1 MELRQLVYFDAVVRY
16 GGFSR
21 AAERLHIAQPA
32 VSAQIRRLETEL
44 GTTLLQRTTRRV
56 ALTHAGE
63 LFLARTR
70 RVLDQLD
77 RARADLDELS
87 TVRRGQVRVGATQ
100 ILGSLDLPAA
110 LAQFR
115 RRYPGVSLALQ
126 TGLIAELLDTLN
138 AGEVDLVL
146 GPVHD
151 DLPDRYLAHPL
162 VIETLVLVT
171 APGHPLATVNA
182 AEAAASAAGGAA
194 SGMEGAA
201 GARASLAAVRDEP
214 FVCLPA
220 DSRLHGILVEA
231 AAAEG
236 FTPRIEFETYSP
248 ASMRELVAAGL
259 GVALIAG
266 SATDAPGPPVAVYQ
280 LDPAPWHPP
289 IGLIRQRD
297 RPLTPAAEAFGAHIA
312 RIAAAAALSQ
322 LRC

>member
-21 AAERLHIAQPA
+21 AADRLHVAQPA

-110 LAQFR
+110 LARFR
-115 RRYPGVSLALQ
+115 HRYPGVSLALQ

-138 AGEVDLVL
+138 SGEVDLVL

-171 APGHPLATVNA
+171 APGHPLATA
-182 AEAAASAAGGAA
+182 AGAA
-194 SGMEGAA
+194 STAKSAA
-201 GARASLAAVRDEP
+201 GARVSLAAVRDEP

-220 DSRLHGILVEA
+220 DSRLHGLLVEA

-236 FTPRIEFETYSP
+236 FIPRIEFETYSP

-266 SATDAPGPPVAVYQ
+266 SAADAPGPLVAVFQ
-280 LDPAPWHPP
+280 LHPAPWHPP

-312 RIAAAAALSQ
+312 RIAAAALSQ

>member
-21 AAERLHIAQPA
+21 AAERLRVAQPA

-63 LFLARTR
+63 LFLARAR

-77 RARADLDELS
+77 RARAELDELS
-87 TVRRGQVRVGATQ
+87 TVRRGQVRIGATQ

-115 RRYPGVSLALQ
+115 HRYPGVSLAVA

-146 GPVHD
+146 GPVHT

-162 VIETLVLVT
+162 VTETLVLVA
-171 APGHPLATVNA
+171 APGHPLAT
-182 AEAAASAAGGAA
+182 ES
-194 SGMEGAA
+194 AA
-201 GARASLAAVRDEP
+201 GARVSLAAVRDEP

-231 AAAEG
+231 AVAEG
-236 FTPRIEFETYSP
+236 FIPRIEFETYSP

-266 SATDAPGPPVAVYQ
+266 SAADVPGPAIAVCQ
-280 LDPAPWHPP
+280 LQRAPWHPP
-289 IGLIRQRD
+289 IGLIRQRG
-297 RPLTPAAEAFGAHIA
+297 RALTPAAQAFQAHIA
-312 RIAAAAALSQ
+312 RIAAAASSQ
-322 LRC
+322 LRR

>member
-1 MELRQLVYFDAVVRY
+1 
-16 GGFSR
+16 
-21 AAERLHIAQPA
+21 
-32 VSAQIRRLETEL
+32 
-44 GTTLLQRTTRRV
+44 
-56 ALTHAGE
+56 
-63 LFLARTR
+63 
-70 RVLDQLD
+70 
-77 RARADLDELS
+77 
-87 TVRRGQVRVGATQ
+87 
-100 ILGSLDLPAA
+100 
-110 LAQFR
+110 
-115 RRYPGVSLALQ
+115 VSLALQ

-171 APGHPLATVNA
+171 APGHPLAI
-182 AEAAASAAGGAA
+182 ASAADSAA
-194 SGMEGAA
+194 DGTASAAEGAA

-266 SATDAPGPPVAVYQ
+266 SAADAPGPPVAVYQ

-297 RPLTPAAEAFGAHIA
+297 RPLTPAAEAFRAHIA
-312 RIAAAAALSQ
+312 RIAAAGLYQ
-322 LRC
+322 LRR

>member
-21 AAERLHIAQPA
+21 AAERLHVAQPA

-171 APGHPLATVNA
+171 APGHPLASVA
-182 AEAAASAAGGAA
+182 DGAASAAG
-194 SGMEGAA
+194 
-201 GARASLAAVRDEP
+201 ARVSLAAVRDEP
-214 FVCLPA
+214 FVCLPT

-236 FTPRIEFETYSP
+236 FIPRIEFETYSP
-248 ASMRELVAAGL
+248 ASMRELVA
-259 GVALIAG
+259 
-266 SATDAPGPPVAVYQ
+266 
-280 LDPAPWHPP
+280 
-289 IGLIRQRD
+289 
-297 RPLTPAAEAFGAHIA
+297 
-312 RIAAAAALSQ
+312 
-322 LRC
+322 

>member
-21 AAERLHIAQPA
+21 AAERLHVAQPA

-44 GTTLLQRTTRRV
+44 GTALLQRTTRRV

-110 LAQFR
+110 LARFR
-115 RRYPGVSLALQ
+115 HRYPGVSLALQ

-171 APGHPLATVNA
+171 APGHPVAT
-182 AEAAASAAGGAA
+182 ASAADGAA
-194 SGMEGAA
+194 AAEGAA
-201 GARASLAAVRDEP
+201 GARVSLAAVRDEP

-236 FTPRIEFETYSP
+236 FIPRIEFETYSP

-266 SATDAPGPPVAVYQ
+266 SAADAPGPPVAVHQ

-312 RIAAAAALSQ
+312 RIAAAALSQ

>member
-21 AAERLHIAQPA
+21 AAERLHVAQPA

-77 RARADLDELS
+77 LARADLDELS

-115 RRYPGVSLALQ
+115 HRYPGVSLALQ

-171 APGHPLATVNA
+171 APGHPLAI
-182 AEAAASAAGGAA
+182 ASAADGTASAA
-194 SGMEGAA
+194 DGAA

-266 SATDAPGPPVAVYQ
+266 SAADAPGPPVAVRQ

-289 IGLIRQRD
+289 IGLICQRD
-297 RPLTPAAEAFGAHIA
+297 RPLTPAAEAFRAHIA
-312 RIAAAAALSQ
+312 RIAAAGAYQ
-322 LRC
+322 LRR

>member
-1 MELRQLVYFDAVVRY
+1 MELRQLVYFDAVVRH

-21 AAERLHIAQPA
+21 AAERLHVAQPA

-44 GTTLLQRTTRRV
+44 GTALLQRTTRRV

-115 RRYPGVSLALQ
+115 HRYPGVSLALQ
-126 TGLIAELLDTLN
+126 TGLIAELLGTLN
-138 AGEVDLVL
+138 AGEVDLLL

-151 DLPDRYLAHPL
+151 DLPDRYMAQPL

-171 APGHPLATVNA
+171 APGHPLAT
-182 AEAAASAAGGAA
+182 ASAVDDTGGAA
-194 SGMEGAA
+194 EGPVE
-201 GARASLAAVRDEP
+201 ARASVAAVRDEP

-259 GVALIAG
+259 GVAIIAG
-266 SATDAPGPPVAVYQ
+266 SAADAPGPPVAIYQ

-289 IGLIRQRD
+289 IGLICQRD
-297 RPLTPAAEAFGAHIA
+297 RPLTPAAEAFRAHIA
-312 RIAAAAALSQ
+312 RIAAAGAYQ
-322 LRC
+322 LRR

>member
-21 AAERLHIAQPA
+21 AAERLHVAQPA

-87 TVRRGQVRVGATQ
+87 TVRRGQVRIGATQ

-115 RRYPGVSLALQ
+115 HRYPGVSLAVA

-146 GPVHD
+146 GPVHA
-151 DLPDRYLAHPL
+151 DLPGRYLAHPL
-162 VIETLVLVT
+162 VVETLVLVT
-171 APGHPLATVNA
+171 APGHPLAT
-182 AEAAASAAGGAA
+182 ESAT
-194 SGMEGAA
+194 
-201 GARASLAAVRDEP
+201 GARVSLAAVRDEP

-266 SATDAPGPPVAVYQ
+266 SAADAPGPAIAVCQ
-280 LDPAPWHPP
+280 LQRAPRHPP
-289 IGLIRQRD
+289 IGLIRQRG
-297 RPLTPAAEAFGAHIA
+297 RPLTPAAQAFQAHIA
-312 RIAAAAALSQ
+312 RIAAAALPQ
-322 LRC
+322 LRR

>member
-115 RRYPGVSLALQ
+115 HCYPGVSLALQ

-162 VIETLVLVT
+162 VIETW
-171 APGHPLATVNA
+171 
-182 AEAAASAAGGAA
+182 S
-194 SGMEGAA
+194 
-201 GARASLAAVRDEP
+201 
-214 FVCLPA
+214 
-220 DSRLHGILVEA
+220 
-231 AAAEG
+231 
-236 FTPRIEFETYSP
+236 
-248 ASMRELVAAGL
+248 
-259 GVALIAG
+259 
-266 SATDAPGPPVAVYQ
+266 
-280 LDPAPWHPP
+280 W
-289 IGLIRQRD
+289 
-297 RPLTPAAEAFGAHIA
+297 
-312 RIAAAAALSQ
+312 
-322 LRC
+322 

>member
-21 AAERLHIAQPA
+21 AAERLHVAQPA

-56 ALTHAGE
+56 SLTYAGE
-63 LFLARTR
+63 LFLARAR

-115 RRYPGVSLALQ
+115 HRYPGVSLALHS
-126 TGLIAELLDTLN
+126 GLIAKLLGLLD
-138 AGEVDLVL
+138 AGGVDLIV

-151 DLPDRYLAHPL
+151 DLPAAFHARPL
-162 VIETLVLVT
+162 VAEDLVLVT
-171 APGHPLATVNA
+171 APGHRLA
-182 AEAAASAAGGAA
+182 
-194 SGMEGAA
+194 
-201 GARASLAAVRDEP
+201 ARRGPSLADARDEP
-214 FVCLPA
+214 FVCLAA
-220 DSRLHGILVEA
+220 DSRLHEILLGT

-236 FTPRIEFETYSP
+236 F
-248 ASMRELVAAGL
+248 V
-259 GVALIAG
+259 
-266 SATDAPGPPVAVYQ
+266 
-280 LDPAPWHPP
+280 
-289 IGLIRQRD
+289 
-297 RPLTPAAEAFGAHIA
+297 
-312 RIAAAAALSQ
+312 
-322 LRC
+322 